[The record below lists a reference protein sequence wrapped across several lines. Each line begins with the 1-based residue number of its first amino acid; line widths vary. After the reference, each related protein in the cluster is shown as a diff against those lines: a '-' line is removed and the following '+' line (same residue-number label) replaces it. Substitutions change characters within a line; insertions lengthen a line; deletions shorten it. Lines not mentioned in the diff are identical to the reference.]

1 MQLLIHIAA
10 SKITK
15 KKSICISH
23 LMNNKG
29 VLPSFFKKDG
39 FLSYLPINKKIN

>member
-1 MQLLIHIAA
+1 MQLLMHTAYQK
-10 SKITK
+10 SQN
-15 KKSICISH
+15 KSIRISH